1 MRSVLNITITQMVRR
16 EADFGNHTSD
26 NTCPASDGGGK
37 AARDGFDWSEELQ
50 GTILGC
56 FFYGYVSSELNQNFY
71 KKKLY
76 FKITMKAL
84 THVPGGI
91 LSTKYGGKYTLSLG
105 ILSTAIFTL
114 ITPAVIEWGNERQ
127 FYNLVKFTIT

>member
-71 KKKLY
+71 NKNFILKSHNEGIDSRAWWNTLY
-76 FKITMKAL
+76 KIWWE
-84 THVPGGI
+84 I
-91 LSTKYGGKYTLSLG
+91 YT
-105 ILSTAIFTL
+105 
-114 ITPAVIEWGNERQ
+114 
-127 FYNLVKFTIT
+127 